1 MKIVSF
7 LNWFCHL
14 LRIFLSLF
22 SDLGFA
28 SVVKG
33 SPDPNKVQ
41 EGRKTLK
48 NGVQK
53 GHHFHK
59 NSQFFVMFF
68 SLVFG
73 GVLGSVFL
81 RFGSR
86 NGPNGGY
93 LGALFQLCCSKA
105 GKLKFVY
112 TKHYFCEFWGAR
124 SGRLAQLFPT
134 SFLGWVL
141 RRDFTIFWEI
151 EGPAVA
157 PKTTFG
163 GHFRYKFYVD
173 FWWIFKGTPNPESGK
188 GGWWLGGFW
197 GPNKL
202 ITDHWRQTSNQKPH
216 ERWMLI
222 NKRKPKPQ
230 TDSWNVAEDKLVSD
244 LRSLM
249 APL

>member
-1 MKIVSF
+1 MSF
-7 LNWFCHL
+7 LSWFCHL
-14 LRIFLSLF
+14 LGVFLSLF

-41 EGRKTLK
+41 EDRKTLK
-48 NGVQK
+48 NWPQK

-59 NSQFFVMFF
+59 NSKLFVMFF

-81 RFGSR
+81 RFGGRSV
-86 NGPNGGY
+86 PNGGY
-93 LGALFQLCCSKA
+93 LGTLFQLCCSKA
-105 GKLKFVY
+105 GKLKTSVSC
-112 TKHYFCEFWGAR
+112 TPNTT
-124 SGRLAQLFPT
+124 FPA
-134 SFLGWVL
+134 FEGLGQDVL
-141 RRDFTIFWEI
+141 RNFFQHLFWDGFWDVVLQFFSEI

-173 FWWIFKGTPNPESGK
+173 FWWISGGTPNSTSGK
-188 GGWWLGGFW
+188 GGGWFTQFW
-197 GPNKL
+197 GTNKL
-202 ITDHWRQTSNQKPH
+202 ITDHWRQTSKQKLH

-222 NKRKPKPQ
+222 IKRKPQPQ
-230 TDSWNVAEDKLVSD
+230 TGSCKHA
-244 LRSLM
+244 
-249 APL
+249 